1 MSVQAQ
7 LHVQR
12 AEEVK
17 LLKESAVKGNKSKV
31 KKTWTF
37 LCKLGRGGSWGW
49 KIIFHFDPTIFVKI
63 THMVHIINNERKR
76 KKKWGWGCGGGGNPY
91 FR

>member
-17 LLKESAVKGNKSKV
+17 LLKESAVKGSKSKV

-37 LCKLGRGGSWGW
+37 LCKLGRGGRWGW

-63 THMVHIINNERKR
+63 TQKYSLFLRHLLVHIINNERE
-76 KKKWGWGCGGGGNPY
+76 KK
-91 FR
+91 